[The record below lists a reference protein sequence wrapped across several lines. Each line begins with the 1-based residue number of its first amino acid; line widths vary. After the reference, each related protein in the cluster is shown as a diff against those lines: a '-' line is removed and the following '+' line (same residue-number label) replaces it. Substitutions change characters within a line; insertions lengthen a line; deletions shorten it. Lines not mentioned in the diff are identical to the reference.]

1 MKKNQLSLILIA
13 GILTIIILSSCSN
26 KEMIEACLDG
36 HTFGFWGGLW
46 HGIIAPIDFVLMF
59 FRDDITIYAQNNNGA
74 WYAFGFLLG
83 SGGWGFLGGKGIGK
97 KKKSCCENN

>member
-1 MKKNQLSLILIA
+1 MKKIKIEYALFGLL
-13 GILTIIILSSCSN
+13 LLVLFSSCSN
-26 KEMIEACLDG
+26 KEVIDSCLDG

-83 SGGWGFLGGKGIGK
+83 SGGWGFLGGKGAGRKRK
-97 KKKSCCENN
+97 KCCEND